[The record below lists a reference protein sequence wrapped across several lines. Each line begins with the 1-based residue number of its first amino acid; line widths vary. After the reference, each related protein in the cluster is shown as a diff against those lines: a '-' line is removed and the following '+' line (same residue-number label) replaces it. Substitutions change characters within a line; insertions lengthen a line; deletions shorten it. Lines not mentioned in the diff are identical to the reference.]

1 MQTVCQPIVKTRA
14 CTSRRGCLVQFVHT
28 DIATGRALVLAQEEY
43 VVPQGGNKFVVSSKL
58 RARAIREV
66 FGPPTATPSTPV
78 VDSNKNPMT
87 AQSK

>member
-1 MQTVCQPIVKTRA
+1 M
-14 CTSRRGCLVQFVHT
+14 
-28 DIATGRALVLAQEEY
+28 LAKEEY